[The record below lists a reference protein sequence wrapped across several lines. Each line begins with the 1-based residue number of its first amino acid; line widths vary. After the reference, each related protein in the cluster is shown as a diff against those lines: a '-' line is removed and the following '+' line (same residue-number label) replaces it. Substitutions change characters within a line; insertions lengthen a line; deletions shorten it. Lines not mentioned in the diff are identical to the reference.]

1 MNYKEAFQILEIDF
15 SEVNYQNIT
24 NDYLKKQYRKMA
36 LKNHP
41 DKNGNSIESNEK
53 FKKINEAYDFLKREL
68 NSMPIE
74 DTDTESSLYVDI
86 LKEFMKTMFAG
97 SYNELLTKIVNDI
110 LNAGKSQ
117 AVKVFDELDK
127 DVALNIYT
135 FLSTYRSTL
144 HLSVDLLNQIREIV
158 EKKYDD
164 VQIYKLN
171 PSITDL
177 MNNNVYKLHI
187 ENELFLVPLW
197 HHESYFECGKG
208 GKGGKEGKRE
218 IIVFCEPELPDH
230 ITIDDDNNICVD
242 YGLTLQSELYSLIQQ
257 NESLYVNV
265 GEKVFKI
272 PLSELYM
279 RKTQIFRIKN
289 AGLSKIKKDM
299 YHVSDKAD
307 ILVHIRF
314 T

>member
-1 MNYKEAFQILEIDF
+1 
-15 SEVNYQNIT
+15 
-24 NDYLKKQYRKMA
+24 MA

-41 DKNGNSIESNEK
+41 DKNGNSIESNDK

-68 NSMPIE
+68 NSIPIE
-74 DTDTESSLYVDI
+74 DTDTDTDTESSLYVDI
-86 LKEFMKTMFAG
+86 LKEFIKTMFAG

-110 LNAGKSQ
+110 LDAGKSQ

-144 HLSVDLLNQIREIV
+144 HLSIDLLNQIREIV

-197 HHESYFECGKG
+197 HHECYFECGKE
-208 GKGGKEGKRE
+208 GKGEKEGKEEKGEKETKE

-242 YGLTLQSELYSLIQQ
+242 YSLTLQSELYSMIQE

-279 RKTQIFRIKN
+279 KKTQIYKIKN

-307 ILVHIRF
+307 ILVHIQF